1 MSRTVPFETCDRR
14 LRRVYDYWQG
24 KRGARAMPGRAD
36 VDPGELRSVLPY
48 LMLTDVL
55 DGGHRFRYRLFG
67 TAVAEAFGM
76 DPTGRFVDEVMSDPK
91 YRAFIVGL
99 YRDIVTMK
107 RPIYSTTR
115 YGGHRDVEMWTQ
127 RLMMPLSSDGE
138 GCSRP
143 AAVADRAGRRSN
155 ATPARPASPSG
166 SIWTAQASPASRPAS
181 ASSTTCWS
189 SCRATA

>member
-1 MSRTVPFETCDRR
+1 MSRTIPFENSDRR
-14 LRRVYDYWQG
+14 LRRVYDYWQD
-24 KRGARAMPGRAD
+24 KRGARAMPARAD

-55 DGGHRFRYRLFG
+55 DDGCRFRYRLFG
-67 TAVAEAFGM
+67 TAVAEAFGL

-99 YRDIVTMK
+99 YRDIVAMK

-138 GCSRP
+138 
-143 AAVADRAGRRSN
+143 AVDMVLSIQVF
-155 ATPARPASPSG
+155 THASPLKNQ
-166 SIWTAQASPASRPAS
+166 TVRLAQDKAEPIASLHDLLE
-181 ASSTTCWS
+181 
-189 SCRATA
+189 